1 MKIYLN
7 DKSFEFDGRHIQD
20 LLDVLQKESTGVA
33 VAIDQNIIPRS
44 AWATTDLFVSCRVFI
59 FESIAGG

>member
-1 MKIYLN
+1 MQIYLN
-7 DKSFEFDGRHIQD
+7 DKPFEFDGRYVQD
-20 LLDVLQKESTGVA
+20 LIDTLQKESNGVA

-44 AWATTDLFVSCRVFI
+44 AWATTDLLASCRVFI

>member
-7 DKSFEFDGRHIQD
+7 DKPFEFDGRYVQD
-20 LLDVLQKESTGVA
+20 LIDTLKKESNGVA

-44 AWATTDLFVSCRVFI
+44 AWATTDVLASCRVFI